1 MYYQLVERT
10 NPLDREGEKKLYA
23 TPRYVG
29 CVTAAKLARQ
39 IATQTTLTIGDMS
52 NVLRTFLD
60 LLPMYLLMGTS
71 IELENIGRI
80 RLTFSSEGI
89 SDPKAFNTKMMRQLR
104 VVFVSAPDLRKRIND
119 EITYEKMPEKK

>member
-29 CVTAAKLARQ
+29 QVTAAKLARQ
-39 IATQTTLTIGDMS
+39 IATQTTLTIGDVS

-80 RLTFSSEGI
+80 RLTFSSEGV

-104 VVFVSAPDLRKRIND
+104 IVFVSSPDLRKRIND
-119 EITYEKMPEKK
+119 EMTYEKMPEQK